1 MKKIFIIDTNVLLHD
16 PQAIFRFQD
25 NDVVIPLIAIE
36 EMDNQKRRQDEVGR
50 NARRVAKLIDELR
63 HKGKIF
69 EGVEL
74 ESGGTVKVELNH
86 QKVEKLSGGLEQF
99 KADNRILA
107 VAMAYQEEFPDRK
120 VALVTKDTYLRI
132 KADVAGI
139 EAEDYKTDKVNIE
152 ELYTGAVDLQ
162 VAPELINQFY
172 TNSFI
177 PWEKAE
183 DDPEALYSNQFVS
196 LVDTNNSGQSA
207 LCRYNAD
214 KKGLVPLLFAS
225 SDAWGIRAR
234 NKEQRYAMELL
245 MDDNIKLVTLVGQAG
260 TGKTL
265 LAVAAGLEKTI
276 DLETYKKLVITRPII
291 PMGNDIGFLPGD
303 KDEKMRPWMSP
314 IYDNLEFIFS
324 SGKDAKKEK
333 AEKNDRNDRGDHEK
347 PKSNNIET
355 TIHYF
360 KEKGQLELE
369 ALTYIRGRTMPRQ
382 YIIVDEA
389 QNLTPHEVKTIL
401 TRAGEGTKVV
411 LTGDPH
417 QIDHPYLDSSSN
429 GLTYVVEKFKGV
441 KIAGHVTF
449 VKGERSDLAQIAA
462 ELI

>member
-1 MKKIFIIDTNVLLHD
+1 MNKIFIIDTNVLLHD
-16 PQAIFRFQD
+16 PQAIFKFQD
-25 NDVVIPLIAIE
+25 NDVIIPLIAIE

-50 NARRVAKLIDELR
+50 NARRVAKLIDDLR
-63 HKGKIF
+63 HRGKIF
-69 EGVEL
+69 EGVKL
-74 ESGGTVKVELNH
+74 DNGGTLKVELNH
-86 QKVEKLSGGLEQF
+86 QKVEKLSGALGQF

-152 ELYTGAVDLQ
+152 ELYPGAVELQ
-162 VAPELINQFY
+162 VNPELINQFY
-172 TNSFI
+172 SNSFI
-177 PWEKAE
+177 PWEKPV
-183 DDPEALYSNQFVS
+183 DDPEALYPNEFVS
-196 LVDTNNSGQSA
+196 LVDVNGSGQSA
-207 LCRYNAD
+207 LCRYNPD
-214 KKGLVPLLFAS
+214 KKGLVPLLYANTE
-225 SDAWGIRAR
+225 AWGIRAR

-245 MDDNIKLVTLVGQAG
+245 MDDNIRLVTLVGQAG

-276 DLETYKKLVITRPII
+276 DMETYKKLVVTRPVI
-291 PMGNDIGFLPGD
+291 PLGNDIGFLPGD
-303 KDEKMRPWMSP
+303 KEEKMRPWMSP
-314 IYDNLEFIFS
+314 IYDNLEYIFGQ
-324 SGKDAKKEK
+324 GKESKKDK
-333 AEKNDRNDRGDHEK
+333 GDHEK
-347 PKSNNIET
+347 PKTSNIET
-355 TIHYF
+355 TIRYF
-360 KEKGQLELE
+360 KDKGQLELE
-369 ALTYIRGRTMPRQ
+369 ALTYIRGRTMPHQ

-401 TRAGEGTKVV
+401 TRAGEATKVV
-411 LTGDPH
+411 LTGDPY
-417 QIDHPYLDSSSN
+417 QIDHPYLDSNSN

>member
-1 MKKIFIIDTNVLLHD
+1 MKKFFIIDTNVFLHD
-16 PQAIFRFQD
+16 PYAIFKFQD
-25 NDVVIPLIAIE
+25 NDVIIPLIAIE

-69 EGVEL
+69 EGVPL
-74 ESGGTVKVELNH
+74 ENGGTLKVELNH
-86 QKVEKLSGGLEQF
+86 QKVQQLCGGLEQF
-99 KADNRILA
+99 KADNRILC

-120 VALVTKDTYLRI
+120 VILVTKDTYLRI

-139 EAEDYKTDKVNIE
+139 ETEDYKTDKVNIE
-152 ELYTGAVDLQ
+152 ELYTGAVELKI
-162 VAPELINQFY
+162 APEVINQFY
-172 TNSFI
+172 SNSFL
-177 PWEKAE
+177 PWDKVE

-196 LVDTNNSGQSA
+196 LVDVNGSGQSA
-207 LCRYNAD
+207 LARYNPE
-214 KKGLVPLLFAS
+214 KKGLVPLLHANAE
-225 SDAWGIRAR
+225 AWGIRAR

-245 MDDNIKLVTLVGQAG
+245 MDDNIRLVTLVGQAG

-265 LAVAAGLEKTI
+265 LAVAAGLEKAI
-276 DLETYKKLVITRPII
+276 DQEAYKKLVVTRPVI
-291 PMGNDIGFLPGD
+291 PLGGDIGFLPGD

-314 IYDNLEFIFS
+314 IYDNLEYIFGI
-324 SGKDAKKEK
+324 GKDKKEK
-333 AEKNDRNDRGDHEK
+333 GDHEK

-355 TIHYF
+355 MVRYF

-369 ALTYIRGRTMPRQ
+369 AVTYIRGRTMPRQ

-411 LTGDPH
+411 LTGDPY
-417 QIDHPYLDSSSN
+417 QIDHPYLDSNSN

-441 KIAGHVTF
+441 KLAGHVTF

>member
-16 PQAIFRFQD
+16 PLAVFKFQD

-69 EGVEL
+69 EGVLL
-74 ESGGTVKVELNH
+74 ETGGTLKVELNH
-86 QKVEKLSGGLEQF
+86 QKVQNLSGALEQF
-99 KADNRILA
+99 KADNRILC
-107 VAMAYQEEFPDRK
+107 VAMAYKEEFPDRK
-120 VALVTKDTYLRI
+120 VILVTKDTYLRI
-132 KADVAGI
+132 KADVAGV

-152 ELYTGAVDLQ
+152 ELYSGSLEIK
-162 VAPELINQFY
+162 VAPEMINQFY
-172 TNSFI
+172 SNSFL
-177 PWEKAE
+177 PWDKPE
-183 DDPEALYSNQFVS
+183 DDPEELYSNQFVS
-196 LVDTNNSGQSA
+196 MVDINETGQSA
-207 LCRYNAD
+207 LARYNPE
-214 KKGLVPLLFAS
+214 KKGLVPLIHAGAE
-225 SDAWGIRAR
+225 AWGIRAR

-276 DLETYKKLVITRPII
+276 DAESYKKLVVTRPVI
-291 PMGNDIGFLPGD
+291 PLGGDIGFLPGD
-303 KDEKMRPWMSP
+303 KEEKMRPWMSP
-314 IYDNLEFIFS
+314 IYDNLEYIFGI
-324 SGKDAKKEK
+324 GKETKKEK
-333 AEKNDRNDRGDHEK
+333 VDRGEHDK
-347 PKSNNIET
+347 PKSTNIDT
-355 TIHYF
+355 MIRYF
-360 KEKGQLELE
+360 KDKGQLELE

-401 TRAGEGTKVV
+401 TRAGEGSKVV
-411 LTGDPH
+411 LTGDPY

-441 KIAGHVTF
+441 KLAGHVTF
-449 VKGERSDLAQIAA
+449 VKGERSELAQIEA

>member
-1 MKKIFIIDTNVLLHD
+1 LKKIFIIDTNVLLHD
-16 PQAIFRFQD
+16 PQAILRFQD

-69 EGVEL
+69 EGVQL
-74 ESGGTVKVELNH
+74 ENGGILKVELNH
-86 QKVEKLSGGLEQF
+86 QKIEKLSGGLEKL

-107 VAMAYQEEFPDRK
+107 VALAYQEEFPDRK

-152 ELYTGAVDLQ
+152 ELYTGAVELR
-162 VAPELINQFY
+162 VAPELINRFY
-172 TNSFI
+172 TNNFI
-177 PWEKAE
+177 SWDKAE
-183 DDPEALYSNQFVS
+183 DDPEALYSNQFIS
-196 LVDTNNSGQSA
+196 LVDNNDSGQSA
-207 LCRYNAD
+207 LCRYNPE

-225 SDAWGIRAR
+225 TDAWGIRAR

-245 MDDNIKLVTLVGQAG
+245 MDDDIKLVTLVGQAG

-265 LAVAAGLEKTI
+265 LAVAAGLEKTVNM
-276 DLETYKKLVITRPII
+276 ETYKKLVVTRPVI

-314 IYDNLEFIFS
+314 IYDNLEYIFN
-324 SGKDAKKEK
+324 SGKDAKKDK
-333 AEKNDRNDRGDHEK
+333 SDKNDHGK
-347 PKSNNIET
+347 LKSNNIET

-429 GLTYVVEKFKGV
+429 GLTYVVEKFKGTE
-441 KIAGHVTF
+441 IAGHITF

>member
-16 PQAIFRFQD
+16 PQAIFKFQD
-25 NDVVIPLIAIE
+25 NDIVIPLIAIE
-36 EMDNQKRRQDEVGR
+36 ELDNQKRKQDEVGR
-50 NARRVAKLIDELR
+50 NARRVARVIDELR

-69 EGVEL
+69 EGVDL
-74 ESGGTVKVELNH
+74 GNGGCLKVEIHNQQLGN
-86 QKVEKLSGGLEQF
+86 LSGPLEQL

-107 VAMAYQEEFPDRK
+107 VAMAYKEKYPDRK

-152 ELYTGAVDLQ
+152 ELYTGAVEIKTS
-162 VAPELINQFY
+162 PEVINNFY
-172 TNSFI
+172 SNSFL
-177 PWEKAE
+177 PWEKE
-183 DDPEALYSNQFVS
+183 EGDLQALYANQFVS
-196 LVDTNNSGQSA
+196 LVDENGSGQSA
-207 LCRYNAD
+207 LCRYNSD
-214 KKGLVPLLFAS
+214 KKGLVPLLFAGNE
-225 SDAWGIRAR
+225 AFGIKGR
-234 NKEQRYAMELL
+234 NKEQKYAMELL
-245 MDDNIKLVTLVGQAG
+245 LDDSVNLVTLVGQAG

-265 LAVAAGLEKTI
+265 LAVAAGLEKVI
-276 DLETYKKLVITRPII
+276 ELESYKKLVVTRPVI
-291 PMGNDIGFLPGD
+291 PLGGDIGFLPGD

-314 IYDNLEFIFS
+314 IYDNLEYIFGS
-324 SGKDAKKEK
+324 NKEAKKDK
-333 AEKNDRNDRGDHEK
+333 SDGDK
-347 PKSNNIET
+347 PKSANIENMVR
-355 TIHYF
+355 YF

-369 ALTYIRGRTMPRQ
+369 AITYIRGRTMPRQ
-382 YIIVDEA
+382 YLIVDEA

-441 KIAGHVTF
+441 KLAGHVTF
-449 VKGERSDLAQIAA
+449 LKGERSELAQVAA

>member
-63 HKGKIF
+63 HKGKIY

-74 ESGGTVKVELNH
+74 ESGGTLKVELNH
-86 QKVEKLSGGLEQF
+86 QKVEKLSDGLQQF

-152 ELYTGAVDLQ
+152 ELYSGTVELQ

-177 PWEKAE
+177 PWDKPE
-183 DDPEALYSNQFVS
+183 DDPEALYANQFVS
-196 LVDTNNSGQSA
+196 LTDVNNSGQSA

-214 KKGLVPLLFAS
+214 KKGLVPLLFGS
-225 SDAWGIRAR
+225 TEAWGIRAR

-245 MDDNIKLVTLVGQAG
+245 MDDNVRLVTLVGQAG

-276 DLETYKKLVITRPII
+276 DLETYKKLVVTRPVI
-291 PMGNDIGFLPGD
+291 PLGGDIGFLPGD

-314 IYDNLEFIFS
+314 IYDNLEYIFS
-324 SGKDAKKEK
+324 SGKESKKDK
-333 AEKNDRNDRGDHEK
+333 GDKNDREK

-411 LTGDPH
+411 LTGDPN

-441 KIAGHVTF
+441 KLAGHITF

>member
-16 PQAIFRFQD
+16 PQAVFRFQD
-25 NDVVIPLIAIE
+25 NEVVIPLIAIE

-50 NARRVAKLIDELR
+50 NARRVAKVIDELR
-63 HKGKIF
+63 QKGKIF
-69 EGVEL
+69 EGVPL
-74 ESGGTVKVELNH
+74 DNGGTLKVEMNH
-86 QKVEKLSGGLEQF
+86 QKVEKLSGGLEKF

-139 EAEDYKTDKVNIE
+139 GAEDYKTDKVNIE
-152 ELYTGAVDLQ
+152 ELYPGNVEFR
-162 VAPELINQFY
+162 VAPETINQFY
-172 TNSFI
+172 TNSFL
-177 PWEKAE
+177 PWEKDE
-183 DDPEALYSNQFVS
+183 DDPEALYPNQFVS
-196 LVDTNNSGQSA
+196 LIDINGTGQSA
-207 LCRYNAD
+207 LCRYNPD
-214 KKGLVPLLFAS
+214 KKGLTPMLYGNAE
-225 SDAWGIRAR
+225 AWGIRAR
-234 NKEQRYAMELL
+234 NKEQRFAMELL
-245 MDDNIKLVTLVGQAG
+245 MDENIRLVTLVGQAG

-276 DLETYKKLVITRPII
+276 DQEMYKKLVITRPII
-291 PMGNDIGFLPGD
+291 PLGNDIGYLPGD
-303 KDEKMRPWMSP
+303 KEEKMRPWMSP
-314 IYDNLEFIFS
+314 IYDNLEFIFGQ
-324 SGKDAKKEK
+324 GKDAKKDK
-333 AEKNDRNDRGDHEK
+333 GDHEK
-347 PKSNNIET
+347 PKTNNVDT
-355 TIHYF
+355 MIHYF

-411 LTGDPH
+411 LTGDPY
-417 QIDHPYLDSSSN
+417 QIDHPYLDSNSN

-441 KIAGHVTF
+441 KLAGHVTF
-449 VKGERSDLAQIAA
+449 IKGERSELAQLAA

>member
-16 PQAIFRFQD
+16 PQAIFKFQD

-50 NARRVAKLIDELR
+50 NARRVAKVIDEFR
-63 HKGKIF
+63 QRGKIF
-69 EGVEL
+69 EGVTL
-74 ESGGTVKVELNH
+74 DNGGMLKVEMNH
-86 QKVEKLSGGLEQF
+86 QRLEKLSGALEKF

-139 EAEDYKTDKVNIE
+139 EAEDYKTDKINIE
-152 ELYTGAVDLQ
+152 ELYAGAIELQ
-162 VAPELINQFY
+162 VAPEIINQFY
-172 TNSFI
+172 SNNFL
-177 PWEKAE
+177 PWDKGE
-183 DDPEALYSNQFVS
+183 DDPEALYSNQFIS
-196 LVDTNNSGQSA
+196 LVDVNGSGQSA

-214 KKGLVPLLFAS
+214 KKGLVPLLYANAE
-225 SDAWGIRAR
+225 AWGIRAR

-245 MDDNIKLVTLVGQAG
+245 MDDSVRLVTLVGQAG

-265 LAVAAGLEKTI
+265 LAVAAGLEKTV
-276 DLETYKKLVITRPII
+276 DEEAYKKLVVTRPVI
-291 PMGNDIGFLPGD
+291 PLGGDIGFLPGD
-303 KDEKMRPWMSP
+303 KEEKMRPWMSP
-314 IYDNLEFIFS
+314 IYDNLEFIFGL
-324 SGKDAKKEK
+324 GKEAKKEK
-333 AEKNDRNDRGDHEK
+333 AVDHEK
-347 PKSNNIET
+347 PRNNNVDT
-355 TIHYF
+355 MVHYF
-360 KEKGQLELE
+360 KDKGQLELE

-411 LTGDPH
+411 LTGDPQ

-441 KIAGHVTF
+441 KLAGHVTF
-449 VKGERSDLAQIAA
+449 VKGERSELAQIAA

>member
-16 PQAIFRFQD
+16 PQAVFRFQD
-25 NDVVIPLIAIE
+25 NEVVIPLIAIE

-50 NARRVAKLIDELR
+50 NARRVAKVIDELR
-63 HKGKIF
+63 QKGKIF
-69 EGVEL
+69 EGVPL
-74 ESGGTVKVELNH
+74 DNGGTLKVEMNH
-86 QKVEKLSGGLEQF
+86 QKVEKLSGGLGKF

-139 EAEDYKTDKVNIE
+139 GAEDYKTDKVNIE
-152 ELYTGAVDLQ
+152 ELYPGNVEFR
-162 VAPELINQFY
+162 VAPETINQFY
-172 TNSFI
+172 TNSFL
-177 PWEKAE
+177 PWEKDE
-183 DDPEALYSNQFVS
+183 DDPEALYPNQFVS
-196 LVDTNNSGQSA
+196 LIDINGTGQSA
-207 LCRYNAD
+207 LCRYNPD
-214 KKGLVPLLFAS
+214 KKGLTPMLYGNAE
-225 SDAWGIRAR
+225 AWGIRAR
-234 NKEQRYAMELL
+234 NKEQRFAMELL
-245 MDDNIKLVTLVGQAG
+245 MDENIRLVTLVGQAG

-276 DLETYKKLVITRPII
+276 DQEMYKKLVITRPII
-291 PMGNDIGFLPGD
+291 PLGNDIGYLPGD
-303 KDEKMRPWMSP
+303 KEEKMRPWMSP
-314 IYDNLEFIFS
+314 IYDNLEFIFGQ
-324 SGKDAKKEK
+324 GKDAKKDK
-333 AEKNDRNDRGDHEK
+333 GDHEK
-347 PKSNNIET
+347 PKTNNVDT
-355 TIHYF
+355 MIHYF

-411 LTGDPH
+411 LTGDPY
-417 QIDHPYLDSSSN
+417 QIDHPYLDSNSN

-441 KIAGHVTF
+441 KLAGHVTF
-449 VKGERSDLAQIAA
+449 IKGERSELAQLAA

>member
-16 PQAIFRFQD
+16 PQAMFKFQD

-50 NARRVAKLIDELR
+50 NARRVANLIDELR

-69 EGVEL
+69 EGIQL
-74 ESGGTVKVELNH
+74 ETGGTVKVELNH
-86 QKVEKLSGGLEQF
+86 QKMEKLSGGLEQF

-120 VALVTKDTYLRI
+120 VVLVTKDTYLRI

-152 ELYTGAVDLQ
+152 ELYTGAVELP
-162 VAPELINQFY
+162 VAPEMINQFY

-177 PWEKAE
+177 PWEKGE
-183 DDPEALYSNQFVS
+183 DDPAALHSNQFVS
-196 LVDTNNSGQSA
+196 LVDINGSGQSA
-207 LCRYNAD
+207 LCRYNSD
-214 KKGLVPLLFAS
+214 KKGLVPLLYANS
-225 SDAWGIRAR
+225 EAWGIRAR
-234 NKEQRYAMELL
+234 NKEQRFAMELL
-245 MDDNIKLVTLVGQAG
+245 MDENIKLITLVGQAG

-265 LAVAAGLEKTI
+265 LAVAAGLAKVI
-276 DLETYKKLVITRPII
+276 DEETYKKLVITRPVI
-291 PMGNDIGFLPGD
+291 PMGGDIGFLPGD
-303 KDEKMRPWMSP
+303 KEEKMRPWMSP
-314 IYDNLEFIFS
+314 IYDNLEFIFGS
-324 SGKDAKKEK
+324 NKDSKKDK
-333 AEKNDRNDRGDHEK
+333 ADKGDHEK

-355 TIHYF
+355 MIHYF

-369 ALTYIRGRTMPRQ
+369 ALTYIRGRTMPHQ

-389 QNLTPHEVKTIL
+389 QNLTRHEVKTIL

-411 LTGDPH
+411 LTGDPE
-417 QIDHPYLDSSSN
+417 QIDNPYLDASSN

-441 KIAGHVTF
+441 KLAGHITF
-449 VKGERSDLAQIAA
+449 VKGERSELADIAA

>member
-16 PQAIFRFQD
+16 PQAIFKFQD
-25 NDVVIPLIAIE
+25 NDVIIPLIAIE

-63 HKGKIF
+63 HRGKIY
-69 EGVEL
+69 EGVPL
-74 ESGGTVKVELNH
+74 DNGGTLKVEMNH
-86 QKVEKLSGGLEQF
+86 QRLDKLSGALEQF

-107 VAMAYQEEFPDRK
+107 VAMAYQEEFPDLK
-120 VALVTKDTYLRI
+120 VALVTKDTCLRI

-152 ELYTGAVDLQ
+152 ELYTGAIELQ
-162 VAPELINQFY
+162 VSPELINQFY
-172 TNSFI
+172 TNNFL
-177 PWEKAE
+177 PWDKRD
-183 DDPEALYSNQFVS
+183 DDPEALNSNQFVS
-196 LVDTNNSGQSA
+196 LVDVNGSGQSA

-214 KKGLVPLLFAS
+214 KKGLVPLLYANA
-225 SDAWGIRAR
+225 DAWGVRAR

-245 MDDNIKLVTLVGQAG
+245 MDDSVKLVTLVGQAG

-276 DLETYKKLVITRPII
+276 DQEAYKKLVVTRPVI
-291 PMGNDIGFLPGD
+291 PLGNDIGFLPGD
-303 KDEKMRPWMSP
+303 KEEKMRPWMSP
-314 IYDNLEFIFS
+314 IYDNLEFIFGL
-324 SGKDAKKEK
+324 GKDARKEK
-333 AEKNDRNDRGDHEK
+333 AGDHEK
-347 PKSNNIET
+347 PKNNNVET
-355 TIHYF
+355 MVHYF
-360 KEKGQLELE
+360 KDKGQLELE
-369 ALTYIRGRTMPRQ
+369 AVTYIRGRTMPRQ

-411 LTGDPH
+411 LTGDPY

-429 GLTYVVEKFKGV
+429 GLTYVTEKFKGV
-441 KIAGHVTF
+441 KLAGHVTF
-449 VKGERSDLAQIAA
+449 IKGERSELAQTAA

>member
-16 PQAIFRFQD
+16 PQAILKFQD
-25 NDVVIPLIAIE
+25 NQVVIPLIAIE
-36 EMDNQKRRQDEVGR
+36 ELDNVKRRPDEVGR

-69 EGVEL
+69 EGVPL
-74 ESGGTVKVELNH
+74 DNGGILKVELNH
-86 QKVEKLSGGLEQF
+86 QKLEKLSASLEQF

-107 VAMAYQEEFPDRK
+107 VAMAYKEEFPDTK

-139 EAEDYKTDKVNIE
+139 EAEDYKTDKVNLD
-152 ELYTGAVDLQ
+152 ELYTGTVELK
-162 VAPELINQFY
+162 VASELINQFY

-177 PWEKAE
+177 PWERE
-183 DDPEALYSNQFVS
+183 DGDPEALYSNQFVS
-196 LVDTNNSGQSA
+196 LVDINNSGQSA

-214 KKGLVPLLFAS
+214 KKGLVPLIFS
-225 SDAWGIRAR
+225 NEDAWGIRAR

-245 MDDNIKLVTLVGQAG
+245 MDDSIKLVTLVGQAG

-276 DLETYKKLVITRPII
+276 DLEVYKKLVVTRPVI
-291 PMGNDIGFLPGD
+291 PLGNDIGFLPGD

-314 IYDNLEFIFS
+314 IYDNLEYIFN
-324 SGKDAKKEK
+324 SGKEAKKDKGDKNENVK
-333 AEKNDRNDRGDHEK
+333 A
-347 PKSNNIET
+347 KSNNIET
-355 TIHYF
+355 MVHYF

-369 ALTYIRGRTMPRQ
+369 AITYIRGRTMPRQ
-382 YIIVDEA
+382 YLVVDEA

-401 TRAGEGTKVV
+401 TRAGEGTKIV
-411 LTGDPH
+411 LTGDPQ
-417 QIDHPYLDSSSN
+417 QIDHPYLDASSN
-429 GLTYVVEKFKGV
+429 GLTYIVEKFKGV
-441 KIAGHVTF
+441 KLAGHVTF
-449 VKGERSDLAQIAA
+449 VKGERSELAQTAA

>member
-16 PQAIFRFQD
+16 PHSVFKFQD

-63 HKGKIF
+63 HRGKIF
-69 EGVEL
+69 EGVRL
-74 ESGGTVKVELNH
+74 DNGGTLKVEMNH
-86 QKVEKLSGGLEQF
+86 QKVSQLSGALEQF
-99 KADNRILA
+99 KADNRILC
-107 VAMAYQEEFPDRK
+107 VALAYKDEFPDRK
-120 VALVTKDTYLRI
+120 VILVTKDTYLRI

-139 EAEDYKTDKVNIE
+139 EAEDFKTDKVNIE
-152 ELYTGAVDLQ
+152 ELYSGAVELK
-162 VAPELINQFY
+162 VEPEVINQFY
-172 TNSFI
+172 SNSFLAWDK
-177 PWEKAE
+177 PE
-183 DDPEALYSNQFVS
+183 DDPGALYSNQFVS
-196 LVDTNNSGQSA
+196 LVDINGSGQSA
-207 LCRYNAD
+207 LARFNPE
-214 KKGLVPLLFAS
+214 KKGLVPLLHANAE
-225 SDAWGIRAR
+225 AWGIRAR

-245 MDDNIKLVTLVGQAG
+245 LDDNIRLVTLVGQAG

-265 LAVAAGLEKTI
+265 LAVAAGLEKAI
-276 DLETYKKLVITRPII
+276 DEEVYKKLVVTRPVI
-291 PMGNDIGFLPGD
+291 PLGGDIGFLPGD
-303 KDEKMRPWMSP
+303 KEEKMRPWMSP
-314 IYDNLEFIFS
+314 IYDNLEYIFGT
-324 SGKDAKKEK
+324 GKESKKEK
-333 AEKNDRNDRGDHEK
+333 GDGEK
-347 PKSNNIET
+347 PKTSNIET
-355 TIHYF
+355 TIRYF

-382 YIIVDEA
+382 YMIVDEA

-411 LTGDPH
+411 LTGDPY

-441 KIAGHVTF
+441 KLAGHVTF
-449 VKGERSDLAQIAA
+449 IKGERSELAQLAA